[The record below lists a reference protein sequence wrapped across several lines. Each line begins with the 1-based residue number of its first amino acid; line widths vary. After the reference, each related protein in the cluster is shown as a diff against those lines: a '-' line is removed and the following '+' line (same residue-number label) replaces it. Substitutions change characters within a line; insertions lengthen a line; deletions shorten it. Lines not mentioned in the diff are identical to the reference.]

1 MPTPEQ
7 LEIQTLAHEFAAGE
21 LRPYTYEW
29 DASRSLGDDVFGKL
43 AELGF
48 LGMLVDEEHGGLD
61 FDLVTYLLVLEELAW
76 GDPAVALAVSIHSGP
91 VSGLLRWYGSEEQK
105 GRWLPELASGNTL
118 GAFALSEAGAGS
130 DPGALRTA
138 ATADGD
144 GWRLDGEKKWVTNG
158 VRAGLVLTFA
168 RTGEDEISTFLV
180 PGEAGGLEP
189 GTRETTMGFR
199 ASDTVTLCLEGV
211 QLDAEGLLGE
221 RGAGL
226 RYALA
231 ALDLGRIGVAVQASG
246 VGRASMEH
254 AARYALEREQFGRE
268 IARFGAIQAKL
279 AEMATRVSAGRAL
292 AHEAAGVMEA
302 LQDTATGVRTGVDGV
317 TARAAMAKLVASEA
331 ATWAADEAVQIYG
344 GYGYMRHYPVEKLL
358 RDAKG
363 YEIFEGTNE
372 ILRQVIAREV
382 LRAAGD

>member
-1 MPTPEQ
+1 MPTSEQ
-7 LEIQTLAHEFAAGE
+7 LEIKTLAHEFAAGE
-21 LRPYTYEW
+21 LRPFTHEW
-29 DASRSLGDDVFGKL
+29 DESRSLADDVFGKL

-48 LGMLVDEEHGGLD
+48 LGMLIGEEHGGLD
-61 FDLVTYLLVLEELAW
+61 FDLVTYLMVLEELAW
-76 GDPAVALAVSIHSGP
+76 GDAAVALAVSIHSGP
-91 VSGLLRWYGSEEQK
+91 VSGLLQWHGTEEQK
-105 GRWLPELASGNTL
+105 SRWLPALASGEVL

-130 DPGALRTA
+130 DPSGLRSSA
-138 ATADGD
+138 AWDGD
-144 GWRLDGEKKWVTNG
+144 EWRIDGEKKWVTNG
-158 VRAGLVLTFA
+158 TRAGLLVTFA

-180 PGEAGGLEP
+180 PGDARGVGIGE
-189 GTRETTMGFR
+189 RETTMGFR
-199 ASDTVTLCLEGV
+199 ASDTVTVALEGARV
-211 QLDAEGLLGE
+211 GGDGLLGAQ
-221 RGAGL
+221 GAGL
-226 RYALA
+226 RHALA

-246 VGRASMEH
+246 LGRAAMEH
-254 AARYALEREQFGRE
+254 AARYALEREQFGRP

-279 AEMATRVSAGRAL
+279 ADMAAKVSSGRSL
-292 AHEAAGVMEA
+292 AHETASAMEA
-302 LQDTATGVRTGVDGV
+302 FRSGDAGVRTGVDGV
-317 TARAAMAKLVASEA
+317 TARAAIAKLVASEA

>member
-7 LEIQTLAHEFAAGE
+7 LEIKALAHEFAAGE
-21 LRPYTYEW
+21 LRPHTQAW
-29 DASRSLGDDVFGKL
+29 DESRTLGDDVFGKL

-48 LGMLVDEEHGGLD
+48 LGMLVGEEYGGLD
-61 FDLVTYLLVLEELAW
+61 FDLTTYLLVLEELAW

-91 VSGLLRWYGSEEQK
+91 VAGLIQLHGSEEQK
-105 GRWLPELASGNTL
+105 AHWLPKLASGEVL

-130 DPGALRTA
+130 DPASLRASA
-138 ATADGD
+138 AWDGEE
-144 GWRLDGEKKWVTNG
+144 WRIDGEKKWVTNG
-158 VRAGLVLTFA
+158 SRAGLLVTFA
-168 RTGEDEISTFLV
+168 RTGNEEISTFLV
-180 PGEAGGLEP
+180 PGDARGVSVGA
-189 GTRETTMGFR
+189 RETTMGFR
-199 ASDTVTLCLEGV
+199 ASDTVKIELNGARV
-211 QLDAEGLLGE
+211 GGDGLLGDPG
-221 RGAGL
+221 RGLA
-226 RYALA
+226 YALE

-246 VGRASMEH
+246 LGRASMEH

-279 AEMATRVSAGRAL
+279 AEMAARVSAGRAL
-292 AHEAAGVMEA
+292 AHEAAEVLEA
-302 LQDTATGVRTGVDGV
+302 FRGSEGGVRTGVDGV

-363 YEIFEGTNE
+363 YEIFEGTSE

-382 LRAAGD
+382 LREAGD